1 MPVTEKNSIEEIEAA
16 RDIAETILDSAKR
29 PADLLRVMHAKAVLR
44 QAFPQHAVAVFARYW
59 DQDEPRLIQLISA
72 EDDVEDVELQDD
84 DVATALTG
92 DQKRAASVADRAIR
106 LLGSDDEVWNYLDA
120 PDEEHEDWYEFD
132 LTLAELPDETETAD

>member
-16 RDIAETILDSAKR
+16 RDIAETVLDSAKR

-72 EDDVEDVELQDD
+72 EDDVEDVAVQDD
-84 DVATALTG
+84 DVAAALT
-92 DQKRAASVADRAIR
+92 DVQKRAASVADRAIR
-106 LLGSDDEVWNYLDA
+106 LLGSDDEVWNYLDE

-132 LTLAELPDETETAD
+132 LTLAALPDETETED